1 MIPTSVADEIIQA
14 YGNADANRRADPGRA
29 ACCDLLL
36 EGVALL
42 EGAAAELKRLEV
54 TLAAASGGE
63 GFRHQGATAL
73 EVMDRTGRR
82 LACLG
87 NAFLAAAPSAS
98 QGISETTVALQAPAV
113 SVPRRLTYG
122 RASLLATRVLG
133 RARPERG
140 NRRG

>member
-42 EGAAAELKRLEV
+42 EGAAAELRRLEV

-82 LACLG
+82 LDERRRQMLHELG
-87 NAFLAAAPSAS
+87 HVPSWRDAS
-98 QGISETTVALQAPAV
+98 EMH
-113 SVPRRLTYG
+113 
-122 RASLLATRVLG
+122 SLR
-133 RARPERG
+133 
-140 NRRG
+140 